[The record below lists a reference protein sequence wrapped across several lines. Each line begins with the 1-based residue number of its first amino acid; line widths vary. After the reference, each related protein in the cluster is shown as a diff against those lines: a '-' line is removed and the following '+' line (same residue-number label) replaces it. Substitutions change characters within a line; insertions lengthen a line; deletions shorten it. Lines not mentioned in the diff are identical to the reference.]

1 MQETRRIILDI
12 LRIQQQSTVEDIVAE
27 LQRRRGSI
35 TSVTVRHHLMRLQ
48 RDGFIIAP
56 ELRRR
61 TTPGRPQHVYM
72 LTEKAREQFPNKYQW
87 LATSL
92 LEEMRKRLPPDGVNV
107 IIEGVADTL
116 AGDVNIPLDLPFQ
129 QRLEL
134 VTRLLTEQGYQAYWE
149 VWTDGYIL
157 HTTNCPYHQAA
168 AAEPADQRYLCRMDM
183 RLISSLL
190 GMVPRRLGHMLDDG
204 ETCSYWV
211 PLNSMDADSTESAV

>member
-12 LRIQQQSTVEDIVAE
+12 LRMHQQATVEDIVAE
-27 LQRRRGSI
+27 LQQRRGSI

-48 RDGFIIAP
+48 RDGFIVAP

-72 LTEKAREQFPNKYQW
+72 LTEKAREQFPNNYQR
-87 LATSL
+87 LAASL

-107 IIEGVADTL
+107 IIEGVADAL
-116 AGDVNIPLDLPFQ
+116 AGDVQIPPELPFQ

-149 VWTDGYIL
+149 ARSDGYVL
-157 HTTNCPYHQAA
+157 HTANCPYHQVAT
-168 AAEPADQRYLCRMDM
+168 AEPADQRHLCALDM
-183 RLISSLL
+183 RLISNLL
-190 GMVPRRLGHMLDDG
+190 GAVPRRLDHMLDEG

-211 PLNSMDADSTESAV
+211 PATSLNGTAAAADR